1 LEFGIEGRIA
11 WLADLYTD
19 VVILQLWFCNN
30 FPGFPFFISVF
41 EENPEQIPQTNSQ
54 AVIEC
59 L

>member
-1 LEFGIEGRIA
+1 MEFGIEGRIA

-41 EENPEQIPQTNSQ
+41 EENPEQIPQL
-54 AVIEC
+54 IHK